1 MMYSQLNMLT
11 MMHGPCSALVCLM
24 LLLLVFLVQLQ
35 LGAGSPLLSAAFRR
49 THMHKSGN
57 DNGNNNRFDQLQQ
70 PLNHYNIFAGGEQ
83 WRERQQQK
91 RHQHEKQLLLAMI
104 KQYQEA
110 LISDRKAAAA
120 SGDADQQ
127 QQQQLNDNERKV
139 DDMTTTGADQQD
151 QKQQLEQGLEQG
163 RDEPQMMG
171 MRALHSWHGYWDWI
185 EAETHSVYVFAFTYF
200 GVITLLLVGMLILVS
215 CCYMYDCLG
224 CYEAEP
230 SAQKWRSEGTG
241 STVFPME
248 PPPYGVIGGDMNK
261 QQKSCS
267 SSGRRW
273 SSPIAEL

>member
-1 MMYSQLNMLT
+1 
-11 MMHGPCSALVCLM
+11 MMHGPCSALVCLV

-57 DNGNNNRFDQLQQ
+57 DNGNNNNQFDQLQQ
-70 PLNHYNIFAGGEQ
+70 PLNHYNIFAGGDQ

-91 RHQHEKQLLLAMI
+91 RHHHEKQLLFAMI

-110 LISDRKAAAA
+110 LISDRKAVAA
-120 SGDADQQ
+120 SGDVDQ
-127 QQQQLNDNERKV
+127 QQQQLNDNDQKV
-139 DDMTTTGADQQD
+139 DDMTTTGADQHD
-151 QKQQLEQGLEQG
+151 QKHQLEQGLEEG
-163 RDEPQMMG
+163 GDEPQMMG

-224 CYEAEP
+224 CYEAAP
-230 SAQKWRSEGTG
+230 SSSLLSSAQKWRSEGTG

-248 PPPYGVIGGDMNK
+248 PPPYGVIGDMNK